1 MVVVSSPAGPA
12 LQVPGQR
19 LNPRRPH
26 RQPPILQIL
35 PQAPL
40 ETPPAGPAAPWLL
53 QGQGLAGERGERGLF
68 SRLDIQL
75 APGSV
80 TWLRGR
86 NGRGKTSLLRMLA
99 GLASLQAGVVRI
111 VGQTHSQGGPAWRGQ
126 WVYIGHQNALKDDL
140 SAAEALRFLA
150 QVHGT
155 PVSDAQLVAALRA
168 MGVLQ
173 RQHAAVRTLS
183 QGQKRRVALARLL
196 LSAASPLWLL
206 DEPFDA
212 LDADG
217 ITALNS
223 VLADHAARGGCVLLT
238 SHQAP
243 NLSQPVPTVLDLDL
257 YACA

>member
-1 MVVVSSPAGPA
+1 M
-12 LQVPGQR
+12 
-19 LNPRRPH
+19 
-26 RQPPILQIL
+26 QIL
-35 PQAPL
+35 SQAPL
-40 ETPPAGPAAPWLL
+40 ETPATGVARPWLL
-53 QGQGLAGERGERGLF
+53 HGAGLAGERGERGLF
-68 SRLDIQL
+68 EHLDIQL
-75 APGSV
+75 AAGSI

-99 GLASLQAGVVRI
+99 GLSSLQAGVVHI
-111 VGQTHSQGGPAWRGQ
+111 AGQTLRQGGPAWRGQ
-126 WVYIGHQNALKDDL
+126 WLYIGHQNALKDDL
-140 SAAEALRFLA
+140 TAAEALRFLA

-155 PVSDAQLVAALRA
+155 PATDAQVAAALRA
-168 MGVLQ
+168 MGVQ
-173 RQHAAVRTLS
+173 QGQHAPVRTLS

-217 ITALNS
+217 ITALNT
-223 VLADHAARGGCVLLT
+223 VLAEHAARGGCVLLT

-243 NLSQPVPTVLDLDL
+243 SLSHPVPAVLDLDL